1 MSYSWPH
8 SGISKVE
15 VVDLF
20 GRYDYSISFARPGES
35 EPSEREKVSLLYG
48 DNGNGKTT
56 ILNLIFNLL
65 SSSPNQG
72 HRTAIVNAPF
82 KLFRVTLMNGH
93 EITAIKENVNP
104 SGCTV
109 MVHFGGEKILEEVYE
124 VDPQGKIPRRSSLE
138 LDAITSRLG
147 RLSAD
152 EFSRM
157 TPREIARLAD
167 LSRED
172 RYVNYLAE
180 INIAPHFLADDRR
193 MHGDDIEDPGIDGDQ
208 VLDARRVRRARGTS
222 LSVELDSAIKRV
234 NELFRQLVISG
245 NASGSRSTDNVYLD
259 LLRRIANVGSSP
271 TEKDEIRDNLRRRL
285 VGLAERTS
293 RFNEFGLA
301 APLDAVTF
309 SGVLERIPLDR
320 LEIAEDVLGPYLDA
334 QDARL
339 DALNEAE
346 TLIRTLVK
354 QVNTFFTDKE
364 VRFTVRNGIQID
376 AGGDEPLPPGKLS
389 SGERQILLLLVNTIQ
404 ARHGTRLFLIDEP
417 EISLNVKW
425 QRKLITALLACA
437 EKSNVQFV
445 IATHS
450 IEIITG
456 NTDRL
461 ARLTALG
468 DK

>member
-1 MSYSWPH
+1 M
-8 SGISKVE
+8 
-15 VVDLF
+15 
-20 GRYDYSISFARPGES
+20 
-35 EPSEREKVSLLYG
+35 
-48 DNGNGKTT
+48 
-56 ILNLIFNLL
+56 
-65 SSSPNQG
+65 
-72 HRTAIVNAPF
+72 
-82 KLFRVTLMNGH
+82 TLVNGH
-93 EITAIKENVNP
+93 EITVIKEDVSP
-104 SGCTV
+104 SNCTV
-109 MVHFGGEKILEEVYE
+109 MVHFGGEKLLEETYE
-124 VDPQGKIPRRSSLE
+124 VDARGKVPRRSSVE
-138 LDAITSRLG
+138 LDVITSRLG
-147 RLSAD
+147 RLSAA
-152 EFSRM
+152 ELSRL

-167 LSRED
+167 TRHED
-172 RYVNYLAE
+172 HYVEYLKE

-193 MHGDDIEDPGIDGDQ
+193 MHGDDIEDPAAEVD
-208 VLDARRVRRARGTS
+208 LTAETRRARKVRGSS
-222 LSVELDSAIKRV
+222 LSAELENAIRRV

-259 LLRRIANVGSSP
+259 LLRRIGNVGSSP
-271 TEKDEIRDNLRRRL
+271 TEKDEIRENLTRRL
-285 VGLAERTS
+285 AGLAERTS

-309 SGVLERIPLDR
+309 SRVLERVPLDR

-364 VRFTVRNGIQID
+364 VRFTVRNGIEID
-376 AGGDEPLPPGKLS
+376 AGGDEPLPPRKLS

-425 QRKLITALLACA
+425 QRKLINALLACA
-437 EKSNVQFV
+437 EKSNVQFI